1 LFQIRRRAKVYL
13 SSRVLSAALLLCVA
27 VFAASCSQMQTQPL
41 IGGGNEL
48 PDAIDKVRGLDLQP
62 RFPKS
67 SETVNTGTQGAER
80 PAIYYGSDATG
91 SVLTPAGA
99 AGGGG
104 GGGGAGG
111 GGEGVDLNFD
121 NAPVTAVAKVI
132 LGDILALGYSV
143 DPRVQGTITL
153 SSGRPVPKSRLLFVL
168 ESALRASNA
177 ALVHDASGY
186 RIIPI
191 DDAVGN
197 GGTDRATSS
206 EKLEPGYGMTAVPV
220 QHVSVQTVM
229 KLLDGFATRP
239 GSIRADPGN
248 NMILIVGNS
257 VERST
262 AVDTILSFDQ
272 DWMHGQSVGIF
283 PVKNTSPE
291 PIVAEL
297 EKILDS
303 GEAGLSQNMV
313 KFQPIAR
320 SNAILVVARKPE
332 FLQAAATWIA
342 RLDGSSTAS
351 TGVKV
356 YRVRYGDAKQ
366 IARLL
371 NDLFTGGGGG
381 VDTGANQLAPGS
393 GSSILGGAGGGTGG
407 GLGGGLGGGIGGG
420 GLGGGGP
427 SSASG
432 AGGAPGAGLGAGMGG
447 NAAGG
452 AGLGA
457 GGAGQNPFG
466 SLGAPSANGE
476 AEAGGGGGGGG
487 GGGAKGSALLPGVRI
502 MADIANNSVVIY
514 ANQQSYHV
522 IEKALEQL
530 DRPKMQV
537 AIDTTIAEVTLND
550 TLSYGVQFFLG
561 NYNILGGSVG
571 GVAGAP
577 TSINGVVASNSAGG
591 TLVPATDSPGFN
603 LVLGSKLTPHV
614 VLNALHQYTNVK
626 ILSNPSLV
634 VVDNQVATLTVGD
647 QIPVTTGSA
656 NILNSAT
663 NASNTVF
670 NSVNYQNTG
679 IILRVQPHVNFNGN
693 VTLDIDQEISEC
705 KNCGVT
711 ANNQL
716 NLTPTIADRHV
727 KSSIVVADGQT
738 VLLAGLIQD
747 SGNLTKSGIPGLD
760 QIPVLGNAFN
770 NSSANLI
777 VRTELII
784 FIRPQV
790 IHDGVDASLVAEELR
805 SKLRGEKVGS
815 IYPTGAVTPV
825 PTRALQQLNQQ

>member
-1 LFQIRRRAKVYL
+1 LFQIQCRAKVYL

-27 VFAASCSQMQTQPL
+27 VFAASCSQLQQQPL

-67 SETVNTGTQGAER
+67 SETVNTGTQGADQ
-80 PAIYYGSDATG
+80 PAVYYGSDATG
-91 SVLTPAGA
+91 SVQAAVGA
-99 AGGGG
+99 A
-104 GGGGAGG
+104 GGAGG

-132 LGDILALGYSV
+132 LGDILSVGYSV

-168 ESALRASNA
+168 ESALRANNA
-177 ALVHDASGY
+177 VLVHDAGGY

-197 GGTDRATSS
+197 GATDRARPGDQI
-206 EKLEPGYGMTAVPV
+206 EPGYGLTVVPV
-220 QHVSVQTVM
+220 QHVSVQTIM

-239 GSIRADPGN
+239 GSIRADPGSN
-248 NMILIVGNS
+248 LILIVGNG

-283 PVKNTSPE
+283 PIKNTTPE
-291 PIVAEL
+291 PVVAEL

-313 KFQPIAR
+313 KFQPISR

-332 FLQAAATWIA
+332 LLQAAATWIA
-342 RLDGSSTAS
+342 RLDGSSAAS

-366 IARLL
+366 IAKLL

-381 VDTGANQLAPGS
+381 IDSAANQLGPGS
-393 GSSILGGAGGGTGG
+393 SSSILGGAGGGGGMGG
-407 GLGGGLGGGIGGG
+407 GLGGAAPSSASATGGAPSAGLGAGANAGAGGGG
-420 GLGGGGP
+420 GLG
-427 SSASG
+427 
-432 AGGAPGAGLGAGMGG
+432 
-447 NAAGG
+447 AAGG
-452 AGLGA
+452 A
-457 GGAGQNPFG
+457 QNNPFG
-466 SLGAPSANGE
+466 SLGGPSSNTE
-476 AEAGGGGGGGG
+476 AEAAAGGGGGGS
-487 GGGAKGSALLPGVRI
+487 KGPALLPGVRI
-502 MADIANNSVVIY
+502 MADVPNNTVVIY

-530 DRPKMQV
+530 DRPKLQV
-537 AIDTTIAEVTLND
+537 AIDVTIAEVTLND

-561 NYNILGGSVG
+561 SINLGGKSST
-571 GVAGAP
+571 GVQ
-577 TSINGVVASNSAGG
+577 ASNSAG
-591 TLVPATDSPGFN
+591 TSIAPTPDVPGFN
-603 LVLGSKLTPHV
+603 LLLGNNLTPHV
-614 VLNALHQYTNVK
+614 VISALHQYTNVK
-626 ILSNPSLV
+626 VLSNPSLV
-634 VVDNQVATLTVGD
+634 VVDNQVATLTVGN

-663 NASNTVF
+663 ASSNTVF
-670 NSVNYQNTG
+670 NSINYENTG
-679 IILRVQPHVNFNGN
+679 IILRVQPRVNFNGN
-693 VTLDIDQEISEC
+693 VTLDVDQEISEC
-705 KNCGVT
+705 ANCTSAVP
-711 ANNQL
+711 
-716 NLTPTIADRHV
+716 NLTPTISDRHV
-727 KSSIVVADGQT
+727 KSSIVVADNQT

-747 SGNLTKSGIPGLD
+747 NGQLTKSGIPGLD
-760 QIPVLGNAFN
+760 QIPVIGNAFN
-770 NSSANLI
+770 NSSSNLI
-777 VRTELII
+777 GRTELII

>member
-1 LFQIRRRAKVYL
+1 MFQIQCRAKVYL

-27 VFAASCSQMQTQPL
+27 VFAASCSQLQQQPL

-67 SETVNTGTQGAER
+67 SETVNTGTQGADQ
-80 PAIYYGSDATG
+80 PAVYYGSDATG
-91 SVLTPAGA
+91 SVQAAVGA
-99 AGGGG
+99 A
-104 GGGGAGG
+104 GGAGG

-132 LGDILALGYSV
+132 LGDILSVGYSV

-168 ESALRASNA
+168 ESALRANNA
-177 ALVHDASGY
+177 VLVHDAGGY

-197 GGTDRATSS
+197 GATDRARPGDQI
-206 EKLEPGYGMTAVPV
+206 EPGYGLTVVPV
-220 QHVSVQTVM
+220 QHVSVQTIM

-239 GSIRADPGN
+239 GSIRADPGSN
-248 NMILIVGNS
+248 LILIVGNG

-283 PVKNTSPE
+283 PIKNTTPE
-291 PIVAEL
+291 PVVAEL

-313 KFQPIAR
+313 KFQPISR

-332 FLQAAATWIA
+332 LLQAAATWIA
-342 RLDGSSTAS
+342 RLDGSSAAS

-366 IARLL
+366 IAKLL

-381 VDTGANQLAPGS
+381 IDSAANQLGPGS
-393 GSSILGGAGGGTGG
+393 SSSILGGAGGGGGMGG
-407 GLGGGLGGGIGGG
+407 GLGGAAPSSASATGGAPSAGLGAGANAGAGGGG
-420 GLGGGGP
+420 GLG
-427 SSASG
+427 
-432 AGGAPGAGLGAGMGG
+432 
-447 NAAGG
+447 AAGG
-452 AGLGA
+452 A
-457 GGAGQNPFG
+457 QNNPFG
-466 SLGAPSANGE
+466 SLGGPSSNTE
-476 AEAGGGGGGGG
+476 AEAAAGGGGGGS
-487 GGGAKGSALLPGVRI
+487 KGPALLPGVRI
-502 MADIANNSVVIY
+502 MADVPNNTVVIY

-530 DRPKMQV
+530 DRPKLQV
-537 AIDTTIAEVTLND
+537 AIDVTIAEVTLND

-561 NYNILGGSVG
+561 SINLGGKSST
-571 GVAGAP
+571 GVQ
-577 TSINGVVASNSAGG
+577 ASNSAG
-591 TLVPATDSPGFN
+591 TSIAPTPDVPGFN
-603 LVLGSKLTPHV
+603 LLLGNNLTPHV
-614 VLNALHQYTNVK
+614 VISALHQYTNVK
-626 ILSNPSLV
+626 VLSNPSLV
-634 VVDNQVATLTVGD
+634 VVDNQVATLTVGN

-663 NASNTVF
+663 ASSNTVF
-670 NSVNYQNTG
+670 NSINYENTG
-679 IILRVQPHVNFNGN
+679 IILRVQPRVNFNGN
-693 VTLDIDQEISEC
+693 VTLDVDQEISEC
-705 KNCGVT
+705 ANCTSAVP
-711 ANNQL
+711 
-716 NLTPTIADRHV
+716 NLTPTISDRHV
-727 KSSIVVADGQT
+727 KSSIVVADNQT

-747 SGNLTKSGIPGLD
+747 NGQLTKSGIPGLD
-760 QIPVLGNAFN
+760 QIPVIGNAFN
-770 NSSANLI
+770 NSSSNLI
-777 VRTELII
+777 GRTELII

>member
-1 LFQIRRRAKVYL
+1 LFQIQCRAKVYL

-27 VFAASCSQMQTQPL
+27 VFAASCSQLQQQPL

-67 SETVNTGTQGAER
+67 SETVNTGTQGTDQ
-80 PAIYYGSDATG
+80 PAVYYGSDATG
-91 SVLTPAGA
+91 SVQAAVGA
-99 AGGGG
+99 A
-104 GGGGAGG
+104 GGAGG

-132 LGDILALGYSV
+132 LGDILSVGYSV

-168 ESALRASNA
+168 ESALRANNA
-177 ALVHDASGY
+177 VLVHDAGGY

-197 GGTDRATSS
+197 GGTERARPGDQT
-206 EKLEPGYGMTAVPV
+206 EPGYGLTVVPV
-220 QHVSVQTVM
+220 QHVSVQTIM

-239 GSIRADPGN
+239 GSIRADPGGN
-248 NMILIVGNS
+248 LILIVGNG

-262 AVDTILSFDQ
+262 AVETILSFDQ

-283 PVKNTSPE
+283 PIKNTTPE
-291 PIVAEL
+291 PVVAEL

-313 KFQPIAR
+313 KFQPISR

-332 FLQAAATWIA
+332 LLQAAATWIA
-342 RLDGSSTAS
+342 RLDGSSAAS

-366 IARLL
+366 IAKLL
-371 NDLFTGGGGG
+371 NDLFTGGGGGG

-393 GSSILGGAGGGTGG
+393 NSSILGGAGGGG
-407 GLGGGLGGGIGGG
+407 GLGAASAGGSNGGFGN
-420 GLGGGGP
+420 P
-427 SSASG
+427 SSQ
-432 AGGAPGAGLGAGMGG
+432 GGAPGGAPAAGLGA
-447 NAAGG
+447 NTAA
-452 AGLGA
+452 GA
-457 GGAGQNPFG
+457 GGAGGAGPNPFG
-466 SLGAPSANGE
+466 ALGGPSSSTDTESGGGT
-476 AEAGGGGGGGG
+476 GGGGS
-487 GGGAKGSALLPGVRI
+487 KGPALLPGVRI
-502 MADIANNSVVIY
+502 MADAPNNSVVIY

-530 DRPKMQV
+530 DRPKLQV
-537 AIDTTIAEVTLND
+537 AIDTTIAEVSLND
-550 TLSYGVQFFLG
+550 TLSYGVQFFIG
-561 NYNILGGSVG
+561 SINLGGKSST
-571 GVAGAP
+571 GVQ
-577 TSINGVVASNSAGG
+577 ASNSSG
-591 TLVPATDSPGFN
+591 TSIAPTPDVPGFN
-603 LVLGSKLTPHV
+603 LLLGNNLTPHV
-614 VLNALHQYTNVK
+614 VLSALHQYTNVK
-626 ILSNPSLV
+626 VLSNPSLV

-663 NASNTVF
+663 SSSNTVF
-670 NSVNYQNTG
+670 NSINYENTG
-679 IILRVQPHVNFNGN
+679 IILRVQPRVNFNGN
-693 VTLDIDQEISEC
+693 VTLDVDQEISEC
-705 KNCGVT
+705 KNCAAGT
-711 ANNQL
+711 
-716 NLTPTIADRHV
+716 NLTPTISDRHV

-760 QIPVLGNAFN
+760 QIPVIGNAFN
-770 NSSANLI
+770 NSSSNLI
-777 VRTELII
+777 GRTELII

>member
-1 LFQIRRRAKVYL
+1 LLKIRRRARVYPA
-13 SSRVLSAALLLCVA
+13 SRVLSAALALCV
-27 VFAASCSQMQTQPL
+27 ASCSQMQTQPL

-48 PDAIDKVRGLDLQP
+48 PDAVDRVRGLDLQP
-62 RFPKS
+62 RFPKA
-67 SETVNTGTQGAER
+67 SETVNTGSQGAER
-80 PAIYYGSDATG
+80 PSLYYGSDATG
-91 SVLTPAGA
+91 SIQTAGGPGASGGA
-99 AGGGG
+99 AGN
-104 GGGGAGG
+104 A
-111 GGEGVDLNFD
+111 EGVDLNFD

-132 LGDILALGYSV
+132 LGDILGVGYSV

-153 SSGRPVPKSRLLFVL
+153 SSGRPVPKSKLLFVL

-177 ALVHDASGY
+177 ALVHDTSGY

-197 GGTDRATSS
+197 GGTDRARAAD
-206 EKLEPGYGMTAVPV
+206 KLEPGYGMTAVPV
-220 QHVSVQTVM
+220 EHVSVQTIM

-239 GSIRADPGN
+239 GSIRADAGN

-257 VERST
+257 VERTT

-272 DWMHGQSVGIF
+272 DWLRGQSVGIF
-283 PVKNTSPE
+283 PIKNTGPE

-303 GEAGLSQNMV
+303 GEAGLSQNML
-313 KFQPIAR
+313 KFQPISR

-332 FLQAAATWIA
+332 LLRTVATWIA

-371 NDLFTGGGGG
+371 NELFTGGGGG
-381 VDTGANQLAPGS
+381 VDSAANSLAPGS
-393 GSSILGGAGGGTGG
+393 GSSILSGGTSGGSGSNAG
-407 GLGGGLGGGIGGG
+407 GLGSGGLGSGGSQSSGLGSGGAANSGLGSGTGSSSSSG
-420 GLGGGGP
+420 GLG
-427 SSASG
+427 S
-432 AGGAPGAGLGAGMGG
+432 GGAA
-447 NAAGG
+447 
-452 AGLGA
+452 
-457 GGAGQNPFG
+457 QSPFG
-466 SLGAPSANGE
+466 SLGASSAS
-476 AEAGGGGGGGG
+476 AEADSGGGG

-502 MADIANNSVVIY
+502 MADAPNNSVVIY
-514 ANQQSYHV
+514 ANQQSYA
-522 IEKALEQL
+522 IIAKALEQL
-530 DRPKMQV
+530 DRPKLQV

-550 TLSYGVQFFLG
+550 TMGYGVQFFLG
-561 NYNILGGSVG
+561 SYNILGSG
-571 GVAGAP
+571 GAQ
-577 TSINGVVASNSAGG
+577 TSINGVVGSNSASSS
-591 TLVPATDSPGFN
+591 LVPSTDSPGFN
-603 LVLGSKLTPHV
+603 LVLGSKNTPHV

-626 ILSNPSLV
+626 VLSNPSLV

-663 NASNTVF
+663 SSSNTVY
-670 NSVNYQNTG
+670 NSVTYQNTG
-679 IILRVQPHVNFNGN
+679 IILRVQPRVNFNGN

-705 KNCGVT
+705 KNCASSSSSST
-711 ANNQL
+711 
-716 NLTPTIADRHV
+716 NLTPTISDRHV

-747 SGNLTKSGIPGLD
+747 TGGLTKNGIPGLD
-760 QIPVLGNAFN
+760 QIPILGNAFN
-770 NSSANLI
+770 NSSSNLI
-777 VRTELII
+777 TRTELII

-805 SKLRGEKVGS
+805 SKMRGEKVGS